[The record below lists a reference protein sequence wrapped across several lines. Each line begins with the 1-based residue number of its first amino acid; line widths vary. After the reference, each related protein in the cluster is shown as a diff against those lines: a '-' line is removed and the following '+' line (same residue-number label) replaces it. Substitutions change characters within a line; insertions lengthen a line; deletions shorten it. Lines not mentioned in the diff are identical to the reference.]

1 MKELRLFWNTW
12 AMVLSLTILSPRLQ
26 AGKYAKNLEYYTRTS
41 MAFPIYGSHSSS
53 AESSKT
59 TMILSYAGP
68 NLSSVTIQSTLVSLN
83 PASTWIPDE
92 YGSFNFLE
100 DMCDNVRVIGLIKYG
115 SFYKHKYEMIGWCSQ
130 NSGKELFTTEILWDS
145 KKYNHAVLLNLWKLE
160 LLLFVFLF
168 IYFMKIFIIPFV
180 VVLVLDCIHS

>member
-1 MKELRLFWNTW
+1 
-12 AMVLSLTILSPRLQ
+12 
-26 AGKYAKNLEYYTRTS
+26 

-53 AESSKT
+53 AVSSKT

-115 SFYKHKYEMIGWCSQ
+115 SFYKHKYEW
-130 NSGKELFTTEILWDS
+130 
-145 KKYNHAVLLNLWKLE
+145 
-160 LLLFVFLF
+160 
-168 IYFMKIFIIPFV
+168 
-180 VVLVLDCIHS
+180 

>member
-1 MKELRLFWNTW
+1 
-12 AMVLSLTILSPRLQ
+12 
-26 AGKYAKNLEYYTRTS
+26 

-53 AESSKT
+53 AVSSKT

-68 NLSSVTIQSTLVSLN
+68 N
-83 PASTWIPDE
+83 
-92 YGSFNFLE
+92 LE

-145 KKYNHAVLLNLWKLE
+145 KKYNHAVLLNL
-160 LLLFVFLF
+160 
-168 IYFMKIFIIPFV
+168 
-180 VVLVLDCIHS
+180 

>member
-1 MKELRLFWNTW
+1 
-12 AMVLSLTILSPRLQ
+12 
-26 AGKYAKNLEYYTRTS
+26 

-53 AESSKT
+53 AVSSKT

-100 DMCDNVRVIGLIKYG
+100 DMCDNVKVIGLIKYG